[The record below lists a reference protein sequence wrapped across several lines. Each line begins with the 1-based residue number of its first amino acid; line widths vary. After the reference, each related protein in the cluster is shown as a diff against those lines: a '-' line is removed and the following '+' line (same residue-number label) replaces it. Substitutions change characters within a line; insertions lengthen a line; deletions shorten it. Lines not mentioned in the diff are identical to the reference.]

1 MAKAKKKGHII
12 MKIYDDY
19 SAKFEIDGDDNW
31 LAAGIAGGLE
41 DDRFSAIVA
50 AGCEALLV
58 ARAEQKEKKAKKK
71 AVKK

>member
-41 DDRFSAIVA
+41 DDRFSTIVV